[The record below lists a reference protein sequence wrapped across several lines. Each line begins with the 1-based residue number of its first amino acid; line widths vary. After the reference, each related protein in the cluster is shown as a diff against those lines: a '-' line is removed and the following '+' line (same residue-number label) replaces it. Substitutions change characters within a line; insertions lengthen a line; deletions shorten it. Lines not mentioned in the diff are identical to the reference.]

1 MEDGVNFLLSN
12 RSVTIERR
20 NLVIDKGLTFSPADF
35 EMQAD
40 KSGTN
45 VKNAADSGF
54 DSSGVT
60 EYGHINLQ

>member
-35 EMQAD
+35 EM
-40 KSGTN
+40 
-45 VKNAADSGF
+45 
-54 DSSGVT
+54 
-60 EYGHINLQ
+60 